1 MQVDAQA
8 QASGSKWLRLLYMV
22 LFFIFYRVAEIVMWA
37 VTAFQVLCALLLGG
51 PHPRAQA
58 LGESL
63 ARYAAQ
69 CWRYL
74 TYNSEMKPFP
84 FAEWPDGRVPDG
96 APGERPLDDA

>member
-37 VTAFQVLCALLLGG
+37 VTASQVLWALMLAGS
-51 PHPRAQA
+51 QA